1 MRLLALGLILSLLAS
16 FVLAYEIEDQITYPA
31 PSGETSVLRIIS
43 TADRPAFEPILT
55 AFQAQNPGLTIH
67 YTITGTSD
75 VMQAIEAERAPFD
88 LVISSAMDLQTKLAN
103 DGFAQP
109 YRSAATDAL
118 PPWAKWRDQL
128 FAFTMERAVLVLST
142 SDFPTLPATREGLIA
157 TLRNAPSQFRGR
169 VGTYDI
175 ARSGF
180 GYLMATQDS
189 RHSDSF
195 WRLAEV
201 MGSLDARLYRSS
213 GDMIRAV
220 ASGELALAYNV
231 LGSYAA
237 TQISPSGDIRIVE
250 LSDHVNV
257 MLRTALIPTWA
268 QNPGSARAM
277 IDFLTT
283 LKTQPSITSASGLPP
298 IDAGALSANPALRP
312 VRLGPGL
319 LVFLDRLKRDTFLRN
334 WHSAV
339 SRE

>member
-1 MRLLALGLILSLLAS
+1 MRCLALGLILSMLAS
-16 FVLAYEIEDQITYPA
+16 ALAAFEVEDQITYPA
-31 PSGETSVLRIIS
+31 LSPETATLRIIS

-67 YTITGTSD
+67 YTIAGTSD
-75 VMQAIEAERAPFD
+75 VMQAIYDDRAPFD

-103 DGFAQP
+103 DGFARS
-109 YRSAATDAL
+109 YRSSATDAL
-118 PPWAKWRDQL
+118 PAWAKWRDQL

-142 SDFPTLPATREGLIA
+142 ADFPTLPATREALIA
-157 TLRNAPSQFRGR
+157 TLRDAPAQFRGR

-237 TQISPSGDIRIVE
+237 TQIGPSDAIRIVE

-257 MLRTALIPTWA
+257 MLRTALIPSWA
-268 QNPGSARAM
+268 ANPSSAEAM

-283 LKTQPSITSASGLPP
+283 LKSRPSITSASGLPP
-298 IDAGALSANPALRP
+298 INSAALASNPALRP

-339 SRE
+339 SRN